1 MVDVTLIDLIDIPDK
16 WQKLM
21 FHIANR
27 PETVVRCSFIDA
39 KTAGLGARRM
49 MAARGN
55 RLSWFRDLL
64 ITTRGADVYV
74 VKVGKAKKVVV
85 RL

>member
-1 MVDVTLIDLIDIPDK
+1 MAEVLLIDLIDIPDK
-16 WQKLM
+16 WQKLLL
-21 FHIANR
+21 HIANT

-39 KTAGLGARRM
+39 KTAGLAARRLV
-49 MAARGN
+49 AARGS
-55 RLSWFRDLL
+55 RSSWFRDLL
-64 ITTRGADVYV
+64 ITAKGGEVYV